1 MTLNKLSLNASKTKS
16 ITFHRAQKK
25 VNQLTLKLNGQNI
38 EMMSSFNFL
47 GIILDQSL
55 SWKKH
60 LSMVTNKISKTL
72 GILYRL
78 KDIFPENILLTIYG
92 SLIASHMNY
101 ELLIWG
107 IECHRLEKVQKK
119 ALRLITNSKYN
130 AHTNPLFCQLNL
142 LMIKDI
148 FKLRLLKFYYK
159 LACDLLRHTSLLIL
173 MLYNRDP
180 PTCHQCGLLYQ
191 LVDLLNSLQ
200 INPNVTILAKI

>member
-16 ITFHRAQKK
+16 MTFHRAQKK

-38 EMMSSFNFL
+38 EMVSSFNFL

-60 LSMVTNKISKTL
+60 VSMVTNKISKTI

-78 KDIFPENILLTIYG
+78 KDIFPENILLTIYQ

-101 ELLIWG
+101 GLLVWG

-119 ALRLITNSKYN
+119 ALRLITNSKYI

-142 LMIKDI
+142 LKIKDI

-159 LACDLLRHTSLLIL
+159 LTCDLLPSYFNTYLDVINRAPPRQLRINLIHQPVIKQT
-173 MLYNRDP
+173 MLN
-180 PTCHQCGLLYQ
+180 
-191 LVDLLNSLQ
+191 VDYY
-200 INPNVTILAKI
+200 INWLIY